1 LGGQQAGAQAA
12 EEEKAGAQEAMRDY
26 KFRAFHDGEML
37 IDAARIGNALYW
49 NNGLYFDLLAFKR
62 ENPAI
67 LMQYT
72 MLIDNNNVE
81 IYEDDIVVKFGGYT
95 SVVMQHLG
103 AFGYWGFGGDFIVF
117 ASNYHFDWVNNK
129 SMNIEVIG
137 NIHENPELVPD
148 SKKERRGVR
157 TC

>member
-1 LGGQQAGAQAA
+1 
-12 EEEKAGAQEAMRDY
+12 M
-26 KFRAFHDGEML
+26 

-49 NNGLYFDLLAFKR
+49 NNGLYFDLVAFKQ
-62 ENPAI
+62 EIPPI

-81 IYEDDIVVKFGGYT
+81 IYEDDIVVKFGSYT

-103 AFGYWGFGGDFIVF
+103 AFGYWGFGEDFIVF

-148 SKKERRGVR
+148 SKKEIGDA
-157 TC
+157 